1 MSDIAKRLRASVN
14 FDAVNGNSRER
25 AIVANQMREAAGY
38 IDMLE
43 RDAAKLERVR
53 ELRDSKRDSAK
64 DLINNKD
71 KYPDRKATIST
82 AFRLQ
87 QQADELSA
95 ILEQVELLQPFLT
108 SHAAPHAVTQR
119 TTLRSDVPGPDG
131 LAVPP
136 SYLAPE
142 WRDGFF
148 TVPRLPPHDAAE

>member
-1 MSDIAKRLRASVN
+1 RSEVMSDIAKRLRASVN

-71 KYPDRKATIST
+71 KYPDRKAAIST

-95 ILEQVELLQPFLT
+95 
-108 SHAAPHAVTQR
+108 
-119 TTLRSDVPGPDG
+119 
-131 LAVPP
+131 
-136 SYLAPE
+136 
-142 WRDGFF
+142 
-148 TVPRLPPHDAAE
+148 